1 MLEPFKLS
9 DLKEKKVNDAF
20 LALLDVVSTETDA
33 FYAGAYESFP
43 LGDVLYDLDRSPMAG
58 VIDKDTFRKSFFAL
72 HNIFTRPGTFE
83 FYMDVF
89 RAVWGQ
95 DVDVTFTV
103 PAAGKLEIEID
114 ALSAQLDDFIAREIV
129 DNQYVYDEVIE
140 TDSGD
145 NIAFQGNQGLKT
157 QDQAEKLIF
166 ELYPAGVYTTI
177 TLTIS

>member
-1 MLEPFKLS
+1 MLQPFKIN
-9 DLKEKKVNDAF
+9 DAKEKKVTDAF
-20 LALLDVVSTETDA
+20 LSLLNLISAETDN
-33 FYAGAYESFP
+33 FYSGAYESAP
-43 LGDVLYDLDRSPMAG
+43 LGDVLFELNRSPMAG

-89 RAVWGQ
+89 RAVWG
-95 DVDVTFTV
+95 VDVVVDFTI

-114 ALSAQLDDFIAREIV
+114 ALSAQLDDFLARTIV
-129 DNQYVYDEVIE
+129 DNEYVYDEVIE
-140 TDSGD
+140 TDTGD